1 MMLPNKTNNYFSML
15 FNLSNIKQKELTRLT
30 AEPTHCSV
38 RQRPSLMGKYTYTYI
53 KMSLE
58 ERGTRNS
65 L

>member
-1 MMLPNKTNNYFSML
+1 ML